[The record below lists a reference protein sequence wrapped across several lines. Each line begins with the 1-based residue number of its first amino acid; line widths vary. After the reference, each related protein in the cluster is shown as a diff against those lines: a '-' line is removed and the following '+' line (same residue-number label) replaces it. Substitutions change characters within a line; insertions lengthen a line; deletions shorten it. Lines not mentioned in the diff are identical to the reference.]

1 MERVVYKIVK
11 FKLKKSDMM
20 QHNLCHIPM
29 KRQTI
34 EEHPSFMYQ
43 VAN

>member
-29 KRQTI
+29 KRQTT
-34 EEHPSFMYQ
+34 EEHP
-43 VAN
+43 